1 MVKKVGHTATGQ
13 PSSPAAATLWTKS
26 VESKGGI
33 STAAGSSVNK
43 IVHAWIGGAC
53 SGKLNVWAAIPY
65 WGHMV
70 KKWTKNKHLPLFNAQ
85 SFKPFNVQFQSHTLN
100 KPLFK
105 IPIYEQK
112 SANRAS
118 RLFSSFFFRTLSRG
132 SCLEPV
138 LLTDHNDQQCAWQV
152 VEGLPRLGTC
162 TSLQIGKTGATEN
175 VPHAASPLP
184 DLKSTFT
191 NQLHPHPSPTQHP
204 SPSGSASTVDHGTQ
218 RCGTLPD
225 NRAKPTQASS

>member
-1 MVKKVGHTATGQ
+1 MSLFYMVKKVGHTATGQ

-53 SGKLNVWAAIPY
+53 SGKLNVWAAIPH

-112 SANRAS
+112 SANRHSCHSQNTKSLPPSLHLAPHCSSAGSFGGRGAAVRFRGQSAAPGRAS
-118 RLFSSFFFRTLSRG
+118 SSS
-132 SCLEPV
+132 PV
-138 LLTDHNDQQCAWQV
+138 GRQ
-152 VEGLPRLGTC
+152 
-162 TSLQIGKTGATEN
+162 AT
-175 VPHAASPLP
+175 
-184 DLKSTFT
+184 
-191 NQLHPHPSPTQHP
+191 
-204 SPSGSASTVDHGTQ
+204 
-218 RCGTLPD
+218 
-225 NRAKPTQASS
+225 TQAPGLTCHSSSAATT

>member
-1 MVKKVGHTATGQ
+1 MTPMSLLYMVKKVGHTATAQ

-53 SGKLNVWAAIPY
+53 SGKLNVWAAIPH

-118 RLFSSFFFRTLSRG
+118 RLFSPFFLA
-132 SCLEPV
+132 
-138 LLTDHNDQQCAWQV
+138 H
-152 VEGLPRLGTC
+152 
-162 TSLQIGKTGATEN
+162 
-175 VPHAASPLP
+175 
-184 DLKSTFT
+184 
-191 NQLHPHPSPTQHP
+191 
-204 SPSGSASTVDHGTQ
+204 
-218 RCGTLPD
+218 
-225 NRAKPTQASS
+225 